1 VVDISSY
8 RTKLNQLQGQKA
20 LLIKQRVQNQEKKEE
35 HTLYLEHI
43 NKARAIVQAVAEA
56 TQRNLEWHISNI
68 VSMALSSVFPD
79 PYTFNLR
86 FVQRRNKTEADLVC
100 MKGENETD
108 DLLNTSGGGTADV
121 ASFALRVAVWSI
133 KQTRPIMLID
143 EAFRFLSLDLQEK
156 ASEMIKEI
164 VNRLSI
170 QVIMVSHLPGMV
182 KAADCVINIEN
193 MKGVS
198 YTKEEE

>member
-1 VVDISSY
+1 
-8 RTKLNQLQGQKA
+8 
-20 LLIKQRVQNQEKKEE
+20 
-35 HTLYLEHI
+35 
-43 NKARAIVQAVAEA
+43 
-56 TQRNLEWHISNI
+56 
-68 VSMALSSVFPD
+68 MALSSVFPD

-86 FVQRRNKTEADLVC
+86 FVQRRNKTEADLVF